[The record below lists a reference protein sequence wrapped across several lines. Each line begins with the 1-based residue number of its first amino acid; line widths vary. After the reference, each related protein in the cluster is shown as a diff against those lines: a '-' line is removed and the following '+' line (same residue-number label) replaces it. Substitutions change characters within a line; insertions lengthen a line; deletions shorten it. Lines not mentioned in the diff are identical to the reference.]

1 MSNLAEHYK
10 VLELEYGASPEE
22 AKQAYKDLAMVW
34 HPDRFS
40 DNPRLQQKAQEKLKV
55 VNEAYANLRS
65 YYRRERDSANKAP
78 QQTQQPQRPPA
89 SANRSEAG
97 GQSHASANRSE
108 TRTQSHKRQ
117 NVGQYNPIISLQE
130 AKRILIKFKFKLVET
145 ESSFCAHYRSGP
157 FDLDIRE
164 DAPEVV
170 LTVPCD
176 SVDTFHRILLSIP
189 CKSAGMFHHSDAQEL
204 IHLLK
209 STLGM

>member
-22 AKQAYKDLAMVW
+22 IKQAYRDLAMVW

-40 DNPRLQQKAQEKLKV
+40 DNLRLQQKAQEKLKV
-55 VNEAYANLRS
+55 VNEAYANLRAYHRS
-65 YYRRERDSANKAP
+65 EQDRANRAAQKP
-78 QQTQQPQRPPA
+78 QSQRPPAASQQPQRPPA
-89 SANRSEAG
+89 SANRREAKAQPHVKYNAG
-97 GQSHASANRSE
+97 R
-108 TRTQSHKRQ
+108 
-117 NVGQYNPIISLQE
+117 YNPIISLQE
-130 AKRILIKFKFKLVET
+130 AKRILIKFKFNLVET
-145 ESSFCAHYRSGP
+145 GSGFCAHYRSGP

-170 LTVPCD
+170 LSVPCD
-176 SVDTFHRILLSIP
+176 SVDTFHRVLLSIP

-209 STLGM
+209 STLGV